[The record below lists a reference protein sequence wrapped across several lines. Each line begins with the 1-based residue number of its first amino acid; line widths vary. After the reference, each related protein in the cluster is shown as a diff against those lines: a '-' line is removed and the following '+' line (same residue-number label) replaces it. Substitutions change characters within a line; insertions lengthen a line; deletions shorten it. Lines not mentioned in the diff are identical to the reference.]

1 MVRVDGRKGLLTV
14 MRVDREEHVADLA
27 QRKARDHEVL
37 EQNVPFHL
45 IRTVSKEAS
54 RAIQEFLQ
62 S

>member
-1 MVRVDGRKGLLTV
+1 LTV